1 MKAVAD
7 PRLKRLLAARMRERE
22 QESEE
27 EEEEE
32 EDRIARLK
40 RRRKI
45 QEPEV

>member
-32 EDRIARLK
+32 DRIARLK